1 MSVSKTILVG
11 TLGKNP
17 EIKTTSNGKMVA
29 NFSLATSK
37 KWKNANGEKQ
47 EKTSW
52 HNITCFDGL
61 AKLCD
66 YIEKG
71 SKIYLEGELDY
82 QEWYDKETSQKK
94 YRTIINAN
102 AIDII
107 KGKPK
112 DEGISQHSVD
122 KGNGFV
128 SEADDSDSVPF

>member
-82 QEWYDKETSQKK
+82 QEWDDKETGQKK

-107 KGKPK
+107 KGKAR
-112 DEGISQHSVD
+112 DEGISQHAVD
-122 KGNGFV
+122 KGNAFV
-128 SEADDSDSVPF
+128 SEEPEEDCPF